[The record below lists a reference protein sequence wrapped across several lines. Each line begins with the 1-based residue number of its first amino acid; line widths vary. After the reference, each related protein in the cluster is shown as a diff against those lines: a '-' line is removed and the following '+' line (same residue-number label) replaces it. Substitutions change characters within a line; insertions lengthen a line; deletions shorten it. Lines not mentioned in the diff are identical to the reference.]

1 MLDASEL
8 FSAVGGDRQPE
19 PEKDVIERFRFDDS
33 LQVPI
38 ELTDL
43 DLWSNYVNDDL
54 YLMDRKL
61 REFFAKTR
69 KRREEKGGYRTTASA
84 VFAWIYGR
92 QPTAADGYACRMIHK
107 LLEYYCTEY
116 TGQTTYGGKKV
127 SRVYRFSKYATRRKR
142 PYSLRL
148 RLEEAREGNDPWRKS
163 PVAGKDK
170 RARGRREH
178 RADGADADVRG
189 DDDSRGD
196 QA

>member
-8 FSAVGGDRQPE
+8 FEAVGGDRQPE
-19 PEKDVIERFRFDDS
+19 PDRDVIDRFRFDDS

-43 DLWSNYVNDDL
+43 DVWANYVNDDL
-54 YLMDRKL
+54 YIMDKKM
-61 REFFAKTR
+61 REFFNRTR
-69 KRREEKGGYRTTASA
+69 KKREEKGGYRTTASV

-92 QPTAADGYACRMIHK
+92 QPGPGDGYACRIIHK

-116 TGQTTYGGKKV
+116 TGETTYGGKKV

-148 RLEEAREGNDPWRKS
+148 RLEEAKDGQDVWRKS

-170 RARGRREH
+170 RARGRRGH
-178 RADGADADVRG
+178 SGDGPDEDGGRRQN
-189 DDDSRGD
+189 S
-196 QA
+196 